1 MLGNKL
7 SLAGGPIHPSKQ
19 LSCTLATLRKTEQT
33 LSKNMQWAETYQ
45 RQMEDMLDRGVAKTL
60 SEEEIQKWSGP
71 LFYTSHLAVVNPKS
85 NSTPVCIVF
94 NSSQVHK
101 GTLLNSC
108 LAKGPDR
115 YNEQSFRHLAAP
127 ERGTSSSCGR
137 YSQDV

>member
-7 SLAGGPIHPSKQ
+7 SLAGGPIHPYKQ

-45 RQMEDMLDRGVAKTL
+45 RQMEDMLDRGVAKML

-127 ERGTSSSCGR
+127 GERNK
-137 YSQDV
+137 